1 MEKVILSIVVPV
13 YNVEAY
19 LSECLESIINQSF
32 ASWELLLVDDGSLD
46 NSGLICDKYATIDH
60 RILVFHKS
68 NGGVSSARNLG
79 IKEASGEWITFVDAD
94 DLVEPTFFEGLLCPT
109 KINMNL
115 DFVQGGCTNYSAG
128 LKGSIE
134 QQYTDKISSDFIYL
148 FNNFRGL
155 TVSKLFRL
163 ENVKKGFNGLPIKF
177 DKNMRF
183 AEDMAFTLD
192 YIKTVESYAFVQ
204 EVGYLYRR
212 DNNQSA
218 MHNTRHLS
226 YDKFYYS
233 AIKLYDCVVEVIK
246 AKDIP
251 EDQCTFRYKQ
261 RGYFLYLSILNLY
274 ETEDQKSIRLQSLR
288 NNYSKHQYAIMKLS
302 ADRVLERFLTSL
314 LCNGC
319 FGVFDLCLRGKILA
333 SRFKSNI

>member
-32 ASWELLLVDDGSLD
+32 ASWELLLVDDGSLG

-177 DKNMRF
+177 DENMRF

>member
-148 FNNFRGL
+148 FNNFRGF

-177 DKNMRF
+177 DENMRF

>member
-177 DKNMRF
+177 DENMRF
-183 AEDMAFTLD
+183 AEDM
-192 YIKTVESYAFVQ
+192 
-204 EVGYLYRR
+204 VG
-212 DNNQSA
+212 
-218 MHNTRHLS
+218 
-226 YDKFYYS
+226 
-233 AIKLYDCVVEVIK
+233 
-246 AKDIP
+246 
-251 EDQCTFRYKQ
+251 
-261 RGYFLYLSILNLY
+261 
-274 ETEDQKSIRLQSLR
+274 
-288 NNYSKHQYAIMKLS
+288 
-302 ADRVLERFLTSL
+302 
-314 LCNGC
+314 
-319 FGVFDLCLRGKILA
+319 
-333 SRFKSNI
+333 

>member
-177 DKNMRF
+177 DENMRF

-218 MHNTRHLS
+218 MYNTRHLS

>member
-94 DLVEPTFFEGLLCPT
+94 DLVEPTFFEGLLCQT
-109 KINMNL
+109 KINMKL

-177 DKNMRF
+177 DENMRF

>member
-134 QQYTDKISSDFIYL
+134 QQSTDKISSDFIYL
-148 FNNFRGL
+148 FNNFRG
-155 TVSKLFRL
+155 F
-163 ENVKKGFNGLPIKF
+163 NVL
-177 DKNMRF
+177 
-183 AEDMAFTLD
+183 
-192 YIKTVESYAFVQ
+192 Q
-204 EVGYLYRR
+204 
-212 DNNQSA
+212 
-218 MHNTRHLS
+218 
-226 YDKFYYS
+226 
-233 AIKLYDCVVEVIK
+233 
-246 AKDIP
+246 
-251 EDQCTFRYKQ
+251 TFPF
-261 RGYFLYLSILNLY
+261 G
-274 ETEDQKSIRLQSLR
+274 
-288 NNYSKHQYAIMKLS
+288 
-302 ADRVLERFLTSL
+302 ER
-314 LCNGC
+314 
-319 FGVFDLCLRGKILA
+319 
-333 SRFKSNI
+333 

>member
-68 NGGVSSARNLG
+68 NGGVCSARNLG

-177 DKNMRF
+177 DENMRF

>member
-1 MEKVILSIVVPV
+1 MQLSTI
-13 YNVEAY
+13 EF
-19 LSECLESIINQSF
+19 LSFINQTEES
-32 ASWELLLVDDGSLD
+32 
-46 NSGLICDKYATIDH
+46 
-60 RILVFHKS
+60 
-68 NGGVSSARNLG
+68 SSARNLG

-177 DKNMRF
+177 DENMRF

>member
-163 ENVKKGFNGLPIKF
+163 ENVKKGFNCLPIKF
-177 DKNMRF
+177 DENMRF
-183 AEDMAFTLD
+183 AEDMSFTLY